1 MVPFT
6 HRSSWQG
13 VLSPYSQA
21 PTYYDP
27 TQRLRGNPISL
38 NQYLYNNI
46 IIYILFYL
54 KVVDIELKILIQLK
68 ISTVNYI
75 LINNNFLYNKFK
87 IKYCLSRS
95 WSGGIRREVGYHQYE
110 RIAWKS
116 LIRSSD

>member
-1 MVPFT
+1 MVSFT

-38 NQYLYNNI
+38 NIYLYNYI

-54 KVVDIELKILIQLK
+54 KDMLIFKILIQLK
-68 ISTVNYI
+68 ISTLSYI

-95 WSGGIRREVGYHQYE
+95 WSGGIRREAGYHQMKE
-110 RIAWKS
+110 LPGSR
-116 LIRSSD
+116 